1 MKILCIGNSF
11 SQDATRYLS
20 RIGKAAGT
28 GIKTVNLYIGGCPLK
43 THYFNIL
50 EDQPAYAFEFNGEN
64 TGIKVS
70 IKTALMSDEW
80 DVVTLQQVSHQ
91 APRYNTYQP
100 YLNELAAYVRKYAP
114 HTKIYMHQT
123 WAYEDGSD
131 RLCKELGY
139 KKSTEMLEDI
149 KASYLT
155 AAHDINA
162 AGIIPSGEAM
172 MKALENGIGK
182 VHRDTFHASLGAGRY
197 LLGLTWYAYLTGNG
211 VNTIPDIELDEQIS
225 AEQIEIIKRSVEQTV
240 KR

>member
-43 THYFNIL
+43 THYFNVL

-149 KASYLT
+149 KAFGSLMYALGIDLF
-155 AAHDINA
+155 AARANGAEDA
-162 AGIIPSGEAM
+162 SGSVEAPAEIVELA
-172 MKALENGIGK
+172 KARWEAK
-182 VHRDTFHASLGAGRY
+182 KAKDFSKADSLRAEILAKGW
-197 LLGLTWYAYLTGNG
+197 T
-211 VNTIPDIELDEQIS
+211 VLDKKDGFDL
-225 AEQIEIIKRSVEQTV
+225 KRS
-240 KR
+240 